1 MSGAQAKSL
10 ELSARQRRILFRSWH
25 RGMREV
31 DLLLGRFA
39 NAEIGNL
46 SDDELDAYET
56 LLEAQDRDIFGWL
69 TGEADTSKR
78 LRYAGLAKNPG
89 FP

>member
-1 MSGAQAKSL
+1 MSGAQAKNL

-46 SDDELDAYET
+46 SDDELDAYEI
-56 LLEAQDRDIFGWL
+56 LLEAQRPRHFWLADRRG
-69 TGEADTSKR
+69 GPSKR
-78 LRYAGLAKNPG
+78 L
-89 FP
+89 